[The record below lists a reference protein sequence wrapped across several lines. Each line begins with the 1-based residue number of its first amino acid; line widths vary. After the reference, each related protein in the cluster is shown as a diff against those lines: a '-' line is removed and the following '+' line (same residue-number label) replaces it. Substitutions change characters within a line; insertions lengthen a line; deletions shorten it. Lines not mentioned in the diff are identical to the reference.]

1 MRKAM
6 TEQGLAQPVLHRDQ
20 INAII
25 YALQAAMR
33 DREMG
38 DMRKDAE
45 SAAIY
50 LINFHT
56 RRWGLPPCIQA
67 IAARLGV

>member
-1 MRKAM
+1 MKQSAR
-6 TEQGLAQPVLHRDQ
+6 EQGLAQPVLHRNQ
-20 INAII
+20 INAIV
-25 YALQAAMR
+25 YALNAAMR

-38 DMRKDAE
+38 DMRQDAE
-45 SAAIY
+45 SAAAY

-56 RRWGLPPCIQA
+56 RRWGLPPCLQA

>member
-1 MRKAM
+1 MRKSDR
-6 TEQGLAQPVLHRDQ
+6 EQGLAQPVLHRDQ

-38 DMRKDAE
+38 AIRQDAE
-45 SAAIY
+45 SAARC
-50 LINFHT
+50 LVNLHT
-56 RRWGLPPCIQA
+56 RRWGLPPA
-67 IAARLGV
+67 ISLTPTRGRG